1 MVAKLIMRHS
11 TCQNKAGVV
20 QRYSTC
26 SRENCACHSGRRH
39 GPRLNPFF
47 LTVDAFSRATF
58 PESPF
63 LGSITAKAY
72 SFSAFLLDS
81 PDYPA

>member
-1 MVAKLIMRHS
+1 
-11 TCQNKAGVV
+11 
-20 QRYSTC
+20 
-26 SRENCACHSGRRH
+26 
-39 GPRLNPFF
+39 